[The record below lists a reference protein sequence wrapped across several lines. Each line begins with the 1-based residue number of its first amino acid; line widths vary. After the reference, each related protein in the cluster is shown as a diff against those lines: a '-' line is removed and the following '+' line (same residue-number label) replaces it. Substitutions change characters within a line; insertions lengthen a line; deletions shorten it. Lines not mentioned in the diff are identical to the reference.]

1 MLKGRII
8 AQLVAACVAVLPLFT
23 AWSFASE
30 VDDKRAE
37 LNEVQSH
44 MQKMQER

>member
-1 MLKGRII
+1 MLKGRFISL
-8 AQLVAACVAVLPLFT
+8 LVAACVAVLPLFT

-37 LNEVQSH
+37 LNEVQSQ
-44 MQKMQER
+44 M